1 MAWIFLIVAAL
12 FEAAWTFSLK
22 FMKFSEL
29 KLIKFNSILSLY
41 KGLPVILP
49 FIGYIIFG
57 IGNIYFFSLAIKQL
71 PVAIAYA
78 AWTAV
83 TLILIKVAEM
93 LFFGQR
99 LSIVETF
106 FMLMI
111 MTGILGLKYYGLGIN
126 QA

>member
-1 MAWIFLIVAAL
+1 
-12 FEAAWTFSLK
+12 
-22 FMKFSEL
+22 
-29 KLIKFNSILSLY
+29 
-41 KGLPVILP
+41 LPVILP

-99 LSIVETF
+99 LSIVETL

-126 QA
+126 LLIS

>member
-1 MAWIFLIVAAL
+1 MAWIFLIIAAL

-83 TLILIKVAEM
+83 TLILIKLAET

-99 LSIVETF
+99 LSIVEAL